1 MRSASRAWQS
11 GPFAKRNRVKNSV
24 LFIGTGTMGAPMAL
38 RLLEA
43 GVPLAAVDFNEGAL
57 QVFRDRGIVTAR
69 SGAALEGDIV
79 ITMLPTDVH
88 VREALLGPGGALTER
103 TREAVI
109 DMSSSAPGATKTLAA
124 ELAGRGIAM
133 LDAPVSGGKAGA
145 ISGKLTT
152 MVGGDPA
159 VVERYRELLGAMCAS
174 VQHVG
179 GIGAGDTMKALNNFL
194 SGVALW
200 ATSEALVVGA
210 RAGLDVAT
218 MIKTWQTS
226 TARNHTV
233 EVKAPKAILP
243 RTFDAGFTTNLIA
256 KDIGIAA
263 RLARELDIPAPMLA
277 AAEEHWLTAKYAL
290 GPDADFTSVI
300 TLIEQWAGF
309 ALEPVTMESNK

>member
-1 MRSASRAWQS
+1 
-11 GPFAKRNRVKNSV
+11 
-24 LFIGTGTMGAPMAL
+24 MAL

-43 GVPLAAVDFNEGAL
+43 GIPLAVADSSERAVQA
-57 QVFRDRGIVTAR
+57 FRERDVATAAT
-69 SGAALEGDIV
+69 GAALAGDVV
-79 ITMLPTDVH
+79 IAMLPTDVH
-88 VREALLGPGGALTER
+88 VREALLGSGGALTQRSR
-103 TREAVI
+103 TAVI
-109 DMSSSAPGATKTLAA
+109 DMSSSAPAATKALAA
-124 ELAGRGIAM
+124 ELAVRGIAM

-145 ISGKLTT
+145 IAGRLTT
-152 MVGGDPA
+152 MVGGDAA
-159 VVERYRELLGAMCAS
+159 VVERYRALLGIMCAS

-210 RAGLDVAT
+210 RAGLDVPT
-218 MIKTWQTS
+218 MIRTWQTS

-233 EVKAPKAILP
+233 EFKAPKSIVP
-243 RTFDAGFTTNLIA
+243 RTFDAGFTMNLIA

-263 RLARELDIPAPMLA
+263 RLARELDVPAPMLA

-290 GPDADFTSVI
+290 GADADFTSVI

-309 ALEPVTMESNK
+309 ALEPATMEDGK